1 MSIAAAMSYGRLLD
15 LIEQTPGAVAL
26 LSDSQLSKLLARLP
40 AFLPRAA
47 ALLGEALLRAWLY
60 ETRCPANIQKVV
72 QAGNLAAVW
81 LEFAKQA
88 QPLRRGNV
96 ESDRRDHRRR
106 APHFGT
112 ALETATWEFFSR
124 RLDATLRADG
134 FFPLAVGTA
143 HAEAIA
149 VPFCF
154 HDRPGV
160 DHKIRDRGG
169 LPLANWSAAVA
180 RLEHDYGSSL
190 AADLLV
196 DVGLRQADLEGTS
209 FGLSFV
215 LAKERLRGRW
225 TGEFRPLDILATGS
239 FEGGRL
245 TEVGKERAKA
255 DLAVRMGV
263 KLLVSPG
270 CNRDLS
276 QSFALPAGLDIE
288 DCLKR
293 VGGELE
299 CRNLCALDF
308 HGASRGLADLKSMVH
323 RGGIPL
329 HDAEVKRKRYERF
342 FCSCRHPAAPDRLRE
357 CRTLEVAIRNHRGQP
372 TISSRT
378 KAHAG
383 GDPLNHVETKANE
396 VVSLTDQGELSKAE
410 ARGRSLLNWVKRS
423 FRGGD
428 EMMRIR
434 CKMHACGVLG
444 GQPLLHRALR
454 YPGCA
459 AESRELLEAA
469 LECAIDLNEPDEIA
483 RDLGQLTLWHALHD
497 PEHCEGIIRQAEER
511 IRRLAPASL
520 EVHLDYLHRAR
531 WLGAFREYIS
541 TRLVRHGFRLWPL
554 PETQISGTSLLRGT
568 ALKYRGTLLA
578 AAGETA
584 SSKESFKQ
592 ACVLFEHAPI
602 PLLGFIGGTVAL
614 QAGESLLKLE
624 RATGLR
630 FLQEAE
636 KAFLRLPKNF
646 VMPGGTGWLK
656 RCRGLSRGQSHADLP
671 NPQWVCPY

>member
-26 LSDSQLSKLLARLP
+26 LSDSQLSRLLARLP

-47 ALLGEALLRAWLY
+47 SLLGEALLRVWLY
-60 ETRCPANIQKVV
+60 ETRCPADIQKVF

-106 APHFGT
+106 SPHFGT

-196 DVGLRQADLEGTS
+196 DVGLRQADLVGSS
-209 FGLSFV
+209 FGLPLV

-225 TGEFRPLDILATGS
+225 VGEFRPLDVLATGS
-239 FEGGRL
+239 FEGRHL
-245 TEVGKERAKA
+245 AEVGKQRAKA
-255 DLAVRMGV
+255 DLAYRMGV
-263 KLLVSPG
+263 KLFVSPG
-270 CNRDLS
+270 GNRDLS
-276 QSFALPAGLDIE
+276 QPFAFPAGFGIE
-288 DCLKR
+288 DSLR
-293 VGGELE
+293 RIGAELE
-299 CRNLCALDF
+299 RRNLCSLDF

-323 RGGIPL
+323 RGGIRL
-329 HDAEVKRKRYERF
+329 DDAEAKRKRYERF
-342 FCSCRHPAAPDRLRE
+342 FCSHMHPAAPDRLRE

-372 TISSRT
+372 ISSSRT
-378 KAHAG
+378 KARVW
-383 GDPLNHVETKANE
+383 GDPLNYVETKAHL
-396 VVSLTDQGELSKAE
+396 VVNLTDRGELAKAE
-410 ARGRSLLNWVKRS
+410 ACGRSLLNWVS
-423 FRGGD
+423 SGFRGSA
-428 EMMRIR
+428 EMKLR
-434 CKMHACGVLG
+434 CKMLACGVLG

-454 YPGCA
+454 EPGCA
-459 AESRELLEAA
+459 AESRQLLEGA
-469 LECAIDLNEPDEIA
+469 LECATLLNDPDEIA
-483 RDLGQLTLWHALHD
+483 RDLGQLVLWHALHD
-497 PEHCEGIIRQAEER
+497 PEHSEMSFRVAEER
-511 IRRLAPASL
+511 IHRLAPNSL
-520 EVHLDYLHRAR
+520 DSSLAYLHRAR
-531 WLGAFREYIS
+531 WLGAFREFLS
-541 TRLVRHGFRLWPL
+541 SRLVRRGFRSWPL
-554 PETQISGTSLLRGT
+554 PEIQLSGTDWLRGT
-568 ALKYRGTLLA
+568 ALKYRATLLA
-578 AAGETA
+578 AAGETEA
-584 SSKESFKQ
+584 SAAAFNQ
-592 ACVLFEHAPI
+592 ARACFGRATS
-602 PLLGFIGGTVAL
+602 PLLSFVGATVAL
-614 QAGESLLKLE
+614 RAGESMLE
-624 RATGLR
+624 SGQPTARR
-630 FLQEAE
+630 FLQAAE
-636 KAFLRLPKNF
+636 RGFLRSPTRLAFSKKAE
-646 VMPGGTGWLK
+646 WLK
-656 RCRGLSRGQSHADLP
+656 RSRGLLAGRKPAELP
-671 NPQWVCPY
+671 NPQMAFPY

>member
-26 LSDSQLSKLLARLP
+26 LSDSQLSRLLARLP

-47 ALLGEALLRAWLY
+47 SLLGEALLRVWLY
-60 ETRCPANIQKVV
+60 ETRCPADIQKVF

-88 QPLRRGNV
+88 QPLRRGNA
-96 ESDRRDHRRR
+96 ESDHRDHRRR
-106 APHFGT
+106 TPHFGT

-134 FFPLAVGTA
+134 FFPIAVGSA

-160 DHKIRDRGG
+160 DHKICDRGG
-169 LPLANWSAAVA
+169 MPLANWSAAVA
-180 RLEHDYGSSL
+180 RLEHNYGFPL

-209 FGLSFV
+209 FGLAFV

-225 TGEFRPLDILATGS
+225 TGKFRPLDVLATGS

-245 TEVGKERAKA
+245 TEVGKERAKD

-263 KLLVSPG
+263 KLFVSPG
-270 CNRDLS
+270 SNRDLG
-276 QSFALPAGLDIE
+276 QPFALPAGLGIE

-293 VGGELE
+293 IGAELE
-299 CRNLCALDF
+299 RRNLCALEF
-308 HGASRGLADLKSMVH
+308 HGAERGLADLKSMVH
-323 RGGIPL
+323 RGRVPL
-329 HDAEVKRKRYERF
+329 DVAETRRERYERF
-342 FCSCRHPAAPDRLRE
+342 FCSSVHPAAPDKLRE
-357 CRTLEVAIRNHRGQP
+357 CRTLKAAIRNHRGQP

-378 KAHAG
+378 KARAG
-383 GDPLNHVETKANE
+383 GDPLNHVETKAYE
-396 VVSLTDQGELSKAE
+396 VGSLTDQGELSKAE
-410 ARGRSLLNWVKRS
+410 ARGRSLLNWVKRG

-428 EMMRIR
+428 EMLRIR
-434 CKMHACGVLG
+434 CKMVAFGALG
-444 GQPLLHRALR
+444 GQPLLQLALR
-454 YPGCA
+454 VPKRA
-459 AESRELLEAA
+459 VESRRLLDAA
-469 LECAIDLNEPDEIA
+469 LECATYLNDPVEIA
-483 RDLGQLTLWHALHD
+483 FDLGQLALWHALHD
-497 PEHCEGIIRQAEER
+497 PEQCEVSIRIAEER
-511 IRRLAPASL
+511 IHRVAPASIEDSL
-520 EVHLDYLHRAR
+520 VYLHRAR
-531 WLGAFREYIS
+531 WLGAFREYIT
-541 TRLVRHGFRLWPL
+541 TRLVRPGFHSWPL
-554 PETQISGTSLLRGT
+554 PEAQISGTSWLRGT

-592 ACVLFEHAPI
+592 ACILFERAPSG
-602 PLLGFIGGTVAL
+602 LLSFIGGTVAL